1 MPDPAPDLVT
11 QGHQVWDLKTLALE
25 ATDSVIARP
34 EPLLR
39 HLNVALVVT
48 SSRVAVVRHVHQL
61 AQSVGCGSTDRCP
74 KTTTKWSSEPYY
86 SYSSLPLQMRND
98 MKERLGKKL
107 SQLVRDRTE
116 APAHTSDSHKCYIK
130 NCHTTTP

>member
-1 MPDPAPDLVT
+1 M
-11 QGHQVWDLKTLALE
+11 WDLKTLALE

-48 SSRVAVVRHVHQL
+48 SSRVAVVRHVHLL

>member
-1 MPDPAPDLVT
+1 M
-11 QGHQVWDLKTLALE
+11 WDLKTLALE

-34 EPLLR
+34 EPLLH
-39 HLNVALVVT
+39 HLNAALVVT
-48 SSRVAVVRHVHQL
+48 SSRVAVVMHVHPL
-61 AQSVGCGSTDRCP
+61 AQSLGRGSTDRCP
-74 KTTTKWSSEPYY
+74 KTTAKWSSEPYY